1 MRSVILE
8 SAAQLGSWLWS
19 GQFCGVSMLILTA
32 FLCNSIRGIVQVG
45 VLHPL
50 MLKLEAQINKN
61 YRNS

>member
-1 MRSVILE
+1 
-8 SAAQLGSWLWS
+8 
-19 GQFCGVSMLILTA
+19 MLILTA
-32 FLCNSIRGIVQVG
+32 FFLCNSIRGIVQVG